1 MFKVNLNKNS
11 ILLGIAVV
19 GIIITGCLIYA
30 NQNPSQ
36 FSFAKFGLGQSDDA
50 IAKKSLDYLNT
61 TVLAGQAQASL
72 VSVSEESG
80 LVKIKIKI
88 GTSEYDSYATKDG
101 KLLFPQAFTMD
112 TSSTATASQ
121 QPSQDNQPSADQVK
135 KAKESI
141 TKSGNPVL
149 EAYVVS
155 RCPFGLQMQRAMAD
169 VVKNIPSLA
178 QNMKVRYIGAA
189 SGNTITSMHGDA
201 EAKENLRQICIRE
214 EQPNKY
220 WDYVSCQMKAG
231 DTTGCE
237 ASTGVDSSKLNACI
251 STPSK
256 GVAYAK
262 KDFDLDTKYNVQGS
276 PTLIVGGAQVSEFD
290 FGGRSSDAIKSVI
303 CSAFSSEPGS
313 CSTKLNTAEAATS
326 FSVAYASSNA
336 GSSGNSGA
344 NGTNCAPAQ

>member
-1 MFKVNLNKNS
+1 MFKINLNKNS
-11 ILLGIAVV
+11 LLLGIAVL
-19 GIIITGCLIYA
+19 GIIITAVLIYA

-36 FSFAKFGLGQSDDA
+36 FSLSRLGFGLSNDA

-61 TVLAGQAQASL
+61 TVLAGQAQATL
-72 VSVSEESG
+72 VDVSEESG

-101 KLLFPQAFTMD
+101 NLLFPQAFTME
-112 TSSTATASQ
+112 SAATAQ
-121 QPSQDNQPSADQVK
+121 QPSQNNQPSADQAQ
-135 KAKESI
+135 KAKDSI

-178 QNMKVRYIGAA
+178 QNMKVRYIGAV

-237 ASTGVDSSKLNACI
+237 TSTGVDSAKLNACA
-251 STPSK
+251 STQSR
-256 GVAYAK
+256 GVAYAQ
-262 KDFDLDTKYNVQGS
+262 KDFDLDTKYNIQGS
-276 PTLIVGGAQVSEFD
+276 PTLIVGGASVSEFD
-290 FGGRSSDAIKSVI
+290 FGGRSSDAIKSVV
-303 CSAFSSEPGS
+303 CSAFSSEPSS

-326 FSVAYASSNA
+326 FSVAYAGSDA

-344 NGTNCAPAQ
+344 NGANCAPAQ